1 MIVACLDY
9 WLTKEKDTME
19 KYQNKNLFFAFD
31 VIYKKDF
38 LLTFCQK
45 VITNEHVLLNLFQGK
60 WEKFVKQSYENNC
73 LR

>member
-1 MIVACLDY
+1 
-9 WLTKEKDTME
+9 ME